1 MKKIVCLFI
10 FAFLPF
16 IIFSQMRTT
25 TSGHNG
31 EIIALLNDPASKSDS
46 FFCVGKDGF
55 LSHWNNNQGNTY
67 QLTDRQ
73 IKFAAI
79 HPTKPEI
86 AIYETDGNTE
96 NVVTV
101 WDCQKL
107 TKKFSVPFEDSILSL
122 SYSTKGTYINI
133 GTSTEAGTLFINSSN
148 GNIEKPIS
156 EKMNMMSYV
165 ETTPSEKTFVS
176 YSLTGNICYYYTDTK
191 KQPKKIQTGT
201 GFEPICT
208 FANIRYIAGL
218 KSGLVSIID
227 CVNGKTVFTQSAS
240 NACLFKVDDEL
251 YYFDQNST
259 KGGVINKIE
268 FSESGLKSTPFEYI
282 KFVNKDI
289 ITNIAKINDN
299 LIFTSL
305 NGDIYSAPFL
315 KDETNTANLIT
326 YSNYQTINDGAFVN
340 DTLYLLT
347 NKSLFIVDE
356 LNGVKEILSNL
367 DYTNMLCHNGN
378 LILWNI
384 DKNNGVF
391 KYDISSNKITKLF
404 VPQGQLLTVKS
415 CAGQLIELESGT
427 TVNRFD
433 FEKNKLQEIYYGSGV
448 QDAIMLSQTELFIAK
463 SPTSSIDSSLVS
475 VNTKTHETL
484 PLKIDAD
491 FIYSVTDDEIEL
503 QKNPDNKNVYALGIK
518 HNGKNS
524 STVLIKY
531 NVEKKSTEKLYDFKH
546 LSMHAYTCAYNENV
560 YSNVIESNINSVNSN
575 SKKYTAFARSSSLPK
590 KVIVS
595 KDNLIFVNQDGS
607 ISWLKP
613 NSTSI
618 LYNWYITT
626 DNLIVTEK

>member
-1 MKKIVCLFI
+1 MEIKMKKIVCLFI

-73 IKFAAI
+73 IKFAVI

-107 TKKFSVPFEDSILSL
+107 TKKFSVPFDDSILSL
-122 SYSTKGTYINI
+122 SYSKKGTYINI

-191 KQPKKIQTGT
+191 KQPKKIQTVT

-356 LNGVKEILSNL
+356 LNGFDGAFLRHQ
-367 DYTNMLCHNGN
+367 DYEFLVRVFEKYD
-378 LILWNI
+378 LAAIQEPLVI
-384 DKNNGVF
+384 KNNENFNLPNLEKQVAIKKQYLDKF
-391 KYDISSNKITKLF
+391 KYI
-404 VPQGQLLTVKS
+404 
-415 CAGQLIELESGT
+415 
-427 TVNRFD
+427 
-433 FEKNKLQEIYYGSGV
+433 
-448 QDAIMLSQTELFIAK
+448 
-463 SPTSSIDSSLVS
+463 ID
-475 VNTKTHETL
+475 TL
-484 PLKIDAD
+484 PEKDVN
-491 FIYSVTDDEIEL
+491 FIMHGNYI
-503 QKNPDNKNVYALGIK
+503 NVAENAMAQNNFKVANEFYYKASLYGGLSAREWFRRLVFPI
-518 HNGKNS
+518 
-524 STVLIKY
+524 Y
-531 NVEKKSTEKLYDFKH
+531 N
-546 LSMHAYTCAYNENV
+546 
-560 YSNVIESNINSVNSN
+560 
-575 SKKYTAFARSSSLPK
+575 
-590 KVIVS
+590 IV
-595 KDNLIFVNQDGS
+595 KR
-607 ISWLKP
+607 K
-613 NSTSI
+613 
-618 LYNWYITT
+618 
-626 DNLIVTEK
+626 